1 MRQQRETRR
10 VRHWATPLALVFVG
24 RLKAGSVD
32 LDALSDIG
40 SQQVVVVVVVGGRV
54 KYYIQVALYR
64 AGPDR
69 DRPVQHCNLISI
81 ECSVSVALADGRT
94 LKLHEYKLSK
104 LFIECALGGKID
116 ERRTWTNL

>member
-24 RLKAGSVD
+24 SLKAGSVD

-54 KYYIQVALYR
+54 KYYIQVALYI

-81 ECSVSVALADGRT
+81 ECSRLHWQDGRT
-94 LKLHEYKLSK
+94 LKLDEYKLSK

>member
-40 SQQVVVVVVVGGRV
+40 SQQVVVVVVGGRV
-54 KYYIQVALYR
+54 KYYIQDALYR

-81 ECSVSVALADGRT
+81 ECSRLHWQDGCT
-94 LKLHEYKLSK
+94 LKLDEYKLSK

-116 ERRTWTNL
+116 ERTNL